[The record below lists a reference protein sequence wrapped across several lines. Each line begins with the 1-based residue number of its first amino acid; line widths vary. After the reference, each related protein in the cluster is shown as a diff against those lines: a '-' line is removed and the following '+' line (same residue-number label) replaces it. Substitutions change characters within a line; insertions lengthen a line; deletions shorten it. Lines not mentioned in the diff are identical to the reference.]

1 MRHLTTRVAAVVAAA
16 ALVFVGSGAA
26 GTALEPAHASAT
38 TQIENRVGA
47 AWGLNSTGQVGDASW
62 INRSIPVN
70 VYGLTGVS
78 KIAAGRLH
86 SLAVMND
93 GTLRTWGANG
103 NGQLGHGVFVHAP
116 APGTVPG
123 LTGVV
128 AAAGGWA
135 HSLAV
140 TSDGSVWA
148 WGDNQHGQLGD
159 GTTTWRFTPVRVQG
173 LTGAVAV
180 AAGNGWSLALRS
192 DGTVWAWGSNAHS
205 ILGTGFSGSHSAL
218 PIMVAGLTNVVAVA
232 AGAQHGMVIAAAP
245 AGGRDVYTWG
255 QNAVGQL
262 GGSGLCQGIVCSTP
276 VPYRVPG
283 LPSIAAVAAGHLTSV
298 ALGTDGSVWTW
309 GSGGFGALGDAGG
322 TAARFEPG
330 IALAAGS
337 GIIQIAA
344 GGHHVVAGH
353 LNGTAIAWG
362 SNAYG
367 ELGNGTTSTS
377 SGMVAVSNLLRV
389 RHLAA
394 GEHHTLAIYG
404 QPLVIGPPRR

>member
-1 MRHLTTRVAAVVAAA
+1 MSNLTFRVAAVVAAA
-16 ALVFVGSGAA
+16 ALVVVGSGVA
-26 GTALEPAHASAT
+26 GIAVAPAQAGAT
-38 TQIENRVGA
+38 TQIETRVGA
-47 AWGLNSTGQVGDASW
+47 GWGLNSTGQVGDASW
-62 INRSIPVN
+62 TNRSTPVN
-70 VYGLTGVS
+70 VYGLLGVS
-78 KIAAGRLH
+78 KVAAGRSH

-103 NGQLGHGVFVHAP
+103 NGQLGHSVFVNASAP
-116 APGTVPG
+116 ATVPG

-128 AAAGGWA
+128 DATGGWA

-140 TSDGSVWA
+140 TTDGSVWA
-148 WGDNQHGQLGD
+148 WGDNQYGQLGD

-205 ILGTGFSGSHSAL
+205 ILGTSFFGSHRTL
-218 PIMVAGLTNVVAVA
+218 PIRVAGLTNAVAVA
-232 AGAQHGMVIAAAP
+232 AGAQHGMAITAAP

-262 GGSGLCQGIVCSTP
+262 GGFGLCEGLLCSTP

-283 LPSIAAVAAGHLTSV
+283 LPSVAAVAAGHLTSV

-309 GSGGFGALGDAGG
+309 GSGAFRALGDAGNIG
-322 TAARFEPG
+322 ARFEPG
-330 IALAAGS
+330 IALAPGS
-337 GIIQIAA
+337 GIVQIAA
-344 GGHHVVAGH
+344 GGHHVVAARAD
-353 LNGTAIAWG
+353 GTAIAWG
-362 SNAYG
+362 SNQHG
-367 ELGNGTTSTS
+367 EIGNGTASTS
-377 SGMVAVSNLLRV
+377 SGIVQVSGLTRV

-394 GEHHTLAIYG
+394 GEHHTLAVYG
-404 QPLVIGPPRR
+404 QPLVILPPRR